1 MEKSKNP
8 SRKGHNAPD
17 SNAPSSLSDT
27 PAWFGPGGGSPAH
40 TETPSTSQILAAQ
53 RSPRQPAHPVSFRQL
68 AEDSESVVS
77 LSSVATP
84 PLST

>member
-1 MEKSKNP
+1 MEKSKNLN
-8 SRKGHNAPD
+8 RKGHNAPD
-17 SNAPSSLSDT
+17 SNAPSSLSGT

-53 RSPRQPAHPVSFRQL
+53 RSPRQPAHPVLFRQL

-84 PLST
+84 PSST